1 MKIHLPIE
9 GDKFMALVQNI
20 RMNSTKPIYSRSTTY
35 MDIGMDQTLFAIWTY
50 REDDPDRQLQPS
62 QNIQLKRNEASILLE
77 ALNKFLNK

>member
-1 MKIHLPIE
+1 
-9 GDKFMALVQNI
+9 MALVKNI
-20 RMNSTKPIYSRSTTY
+20 RMNSTKPIHTRSITY

-50 REDDPDRQLQPS
+50 REDDPDRQSQPS